1 MQVMVTT
8 AATPHVS
15 APPTT
20 PRSAPPHAGGS
31 ETVVGSGSRS
41 SFPTNVG
48 DWLVERLGKA
58 AFPVAIAAGGA
69 AGAGLGFVTL
79 GPVGAIAGG
88 VAGGMLGALV
98 VGLRP

>member
-1 MQVMVTT
+1 MVTALAT
-8 AATPHVS
+8 AASPRQLAVPVTDRPPA
-15 APPTT
+15 APDASS
-20 PRSAPPHAGGS
+20 RGGGAG
-31 ETVVGSGSRS
+31 S

-48 DWLVERLGKA
+48 DWLVAKLGRA

-69 AGAGLGFVTL
+69 AGAGLGMLTL
-79 GPVGAIAGG
+79 GPVGAVVGG